1 MSAAPGHAR
10 GIALAIAAMVV
21 FASQDGL
28 TKHLAQ
34 TYAVAQIL
42 WVRYAFFALFAL
54 WMTRSAGPR
63 ESLRSASPALQI
75 LRSVLLV
82 AEIGMFVLAIR
93 WLPLA
98 DTHAIMALTP
108 LLVTALSVP
117 LLGERVGLRRW
128 SAVGVGFAGMLLIL
142 RPGMGALHP
151 AAFFA
156 LGSAAMY
163 ACYIALTRKV
173 SLADHS
179 GTTLIYTALVGAA
192 VMTLIGPFHWQW
204 PDASGWAFLLT
215 LAVTGATGH
224 FLFIKALEA
233 APASVLQPFGY
244 TVLVWATIIGY
255 VFFGNLPDAPTV
267 AGALVIVAS
276 GLYTIHRE
284 HVRSAADAPS
294 A

>member
-1 MSAAPGHAR
+1 VNAASTHTR
-10 GIALAIAAMVV
+10 GVSLAIAAMIV

-34 TYAVAQIL
+34 TYAVPQIL
-42 WVRYAFFALFAL
+42 WVRYVLFALFAL

-82 AEIGMFVLAIR
+82 AEIGLFVLAIR

-98 DTHAIMALTP
+98 DAHAIMALTP

-117 LLGERVGLRRW
+117 LLGEPVGMRRW
-128 SAVGVGFAGMLLIL
+128 CAVGVGFAGMLLIL

-151 AAFFA
+151 AALFA
-156 LGSAAMY
+156 LAAAAMY

-179 GTTLIYTALVGAA
+179 GTTLAYTALVGAL
-192 VMTLIGPFHWQW
+192 VMTLVGPFYWRW
-204 PDASGWAFLLT
+204 PDLSGWAFLLT

-244 TVLVWATIIGY
+244 TVLVWATLIGF

-267 AGALVIVAS
+267 AGASIIVAS

-284 HVRSAADAPS
+284 RVRSGEETS
-294 A
+294 T